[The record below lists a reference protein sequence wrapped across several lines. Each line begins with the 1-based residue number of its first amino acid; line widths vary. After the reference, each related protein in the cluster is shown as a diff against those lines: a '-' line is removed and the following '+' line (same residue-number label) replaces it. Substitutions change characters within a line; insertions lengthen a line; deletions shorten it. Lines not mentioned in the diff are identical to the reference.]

1 MGGWEIFT
9 RNGEKPGMIG
19 RGLWKNFKIS
29 WHSRQRGTNPPII
42 RKPPFFKTSLHC
54 HFLQLLPHFSFCWPV
69 SWWSNHIW
77 CAILLNDNKDL
88 QMLGLDT
95 IVPEGPWCVFY
106 ATRVKFT
113 EVWHMLFFFYWYSD
127 FVITHTNT
135 YHTLGQ
141 LDWHTHMNIFLHHL
155 LCAHSSYLNYIKW
168 LNEKFTDVFSF
179 QKLFTCKSH
188 VSVN

>member
-1 MGGWEIFT
+1 
-9 RNGEKPGMIG
+9 MIG

-42 RKPPFFKTSLHC
+42 RRPPFFKTSLHC

-77 CAILLNDNKDL
+77 CAILLNDNMDL

-113 EVWHMLFFFYWYSD
+113 EVWHMLFFFLLVLWFCYHTHKHIPHSGA
-127 FVITHTNT
+127 IRLTHTYEYIFT
-135 YHTLGQ
+135 PPVMCSQQ
-141 LDWHTHMNIFLHHL
+141 LP
-155 LCAHSSYLNYIKW
+155 
-168 LNEKFTDVFSF
+168 
-179 QKLFTCKSH
+179 
-188 VSVN
+188 